1 MAEIAVLAANRKP
14 SDKFLTCSIRPSG
27 IFGEGDSQLLPG
39 LLQASLR
46 GQSRFQI
53 GENNNLFDYT
63 YVQNVAYAHI
73 LAAAG
78 LLETWRRQT
87 APLDH
92 EKIDGEAFIITNDS
106 PAYFW
111 DFARAVWK
119 EAGDTVGTDPKKV
132 WVLPTGFALA
142 VASIME
148 FILGIFGKE
157 PSLSTYKVR
166 FSVMTRYFSIVKAKQ
181 RLGYQP
187 LVSLE
192 EGIRRGVKDIMNRPG
207 FDKRST
213 AEKKTQ

>member
-1 MAEIAVLAANRKP
+1 M
-14 SDKFLTCSIRPSG
+14 
-27 IFGEGDSQLLPG
+27 LLPG

-46 GQSRFQI
+46 GQSRFQL
-53 GENNNLFDYT
+53 GGNDNLFDYT
-63 YVQNVAYAHI
+63 YVQNIAYAHI

-78 LLETWRRQT
+78 LLETWCRPT

-106 PAYFW
+106 PTYFW

-119 EAGDTVGTDPKKV
+119 EAGDTVGTDPEKV
-132 WVLPTGFALA
+132 WVLGIGFALVIA
-142 VASIME
+142 RIME

-157 PSLSTYKVR
+157 PSLNTYKVR

-192 EGIRRGVKDIMNRPG
+192 EGIRRGVKEVMSRPG
-207 FDKRST
+207 FDKRSV